1 LEQRLELCPNI
12 FKHSRWGCARKARA
26 AVLPRG
32 TAQLIGLH
40 DPPYLMTFR
49 YRDMK
54 APLAIVPCYGA
65 RDTSASELIERVR
78 GKNERWPTDGLLVAD
93 RLQQVEPND
102 VA

>member
-1 LEQRLELCPNI
+1 M
-12 FKHSRWGCARKARA
+12 
-26 AVLPRG
+26 
-32 TAQLIGLH
+32 IGLH

-65 RDTSASELIERVR
+65 RDTSASQLIERMR